1 MKAKTIKQNGIFL
14 INETDDKKYFI
25 SVGNNILTEM
35 YDKKEE
41 LEKLIKN
48 KDWQLIINVCQML
61 INLNNKEDKK

>member
-14 INETDDKKYFI
+14 INETDDEKYFI

-41 LEKLIKN
+41 LEKMIKN